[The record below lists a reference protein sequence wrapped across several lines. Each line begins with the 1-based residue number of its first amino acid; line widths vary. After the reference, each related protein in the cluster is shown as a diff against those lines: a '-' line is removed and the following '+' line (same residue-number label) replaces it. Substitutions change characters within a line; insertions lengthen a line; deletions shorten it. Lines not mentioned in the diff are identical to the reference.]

1 LGDSLLKTLKYIIAP
16 IFILA
21 ILMLSSCSSNHVS
34 LTSSNSQITLKQA
47 ETIINVKYAQFKAD
61 NIALVDSPTEVVDP
75 AADLKGDFWR
85 GEIWQQPLTSL
96 GNGELLYIVYI
107 DVNNGNIYE
116 QWVAFVGDNIGILP
130 ITNITLVRQ
139 TDSENT
145 ASEKYSEDYLNKSL
159 KLNPKTDGVT
169 YYRMIFRNGEYYY
182 VCRRNVNSKVIF
194 YTLNKKTNQI
204 SIWNPTY

>member
-1 LGDSLLKTLKYIIAP
+1 
-16 IFILA
+16 
-21 ILMLSSCSSNHVS
+21 MLSSCSSNHVS

-85 GEIWQQPLTSL
+85 GEIWQLPLTSL

-139 TDSENT
+139 TDSEKT

-182 VCRRNVNSKVIF
+182 VCSRNVNSKVIF
-194 YTLNKKTNQI
+194 CVLNKKTHQI
-204 SIWNPTY
+204 SIWNTTSDTFDDI

>member
-1 LGDSLLKTLKYIIAP
+1 
-16 IFILA
+16 
-21 ILMLSSCSSNHVS
+21 MLSSCSSNHVS

>member
-1 LGDSLLKTLKYIIAP
+1 MKTLKYIIAP

>member
-1 LGDSLLKTLKYIIAP
+1 LGDSLLKTLKYITP

-85 GEIWQQPLTSL
+85 GEIWQLPLTSL

>member
-1 LGDSLLKTLKYIIAP
+1 
-16 IFILA
+16 
-21 ILMLSSCSSNHVS
+21 MLSSCSSNHVS

-85 GEIWQQPLTSL
+85 GEIWQLPLTSL

-159 KLNPKTDGVT
+159 KLKPKTDGVT

-182 VCRRNVNSKVIF
+182 VCSRNVNSKVIF
-194 YTLNKKTNQI
+194 CVLNKKTNQI
-204 SIWNPTY
+204 SIWNTTSDTFDDI